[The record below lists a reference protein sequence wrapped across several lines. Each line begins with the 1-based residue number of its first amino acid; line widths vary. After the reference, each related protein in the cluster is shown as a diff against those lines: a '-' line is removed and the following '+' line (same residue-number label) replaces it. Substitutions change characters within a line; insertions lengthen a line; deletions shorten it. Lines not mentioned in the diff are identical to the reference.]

1 MRSTN
6 SFILLTLASISTIDG
21 FIFLNSR
28 WGVGISNARLHLS
41 NKAEAPQLLPDPLPN
56 SIGNFFDNKTVEMSF
71 IQCYMLSVGKIE
83 GVQYGVGFPVDMP
96 VMLSYFE
103 GNELIPVRPDYPDF
117 DHLVNH
123 VSNQLDSSD
132 LQLYQTP
139 VVLTLQGEFED
150 EKLNQVFQ

>member
-1 MRSTN
+1 
-6 SFILLTLASISTIDG
+6 
-21 FIFLNSR
+21 
-28 WGVGISNARLHLS
+28 
-41 NKAEAPQLLPDPLPN
+41 
-56 SIGNFFDNKTVEMSF
+56 
-71 IQCYMLSVGKIE
+71 MLSVGKIE